1 MPQIDQIGS
10 IYASQLL
17 WLLLVFAIIY
27 VVIGRGMLPRIEGT
41 IHARN
46 DKIGGDLATAQQ
58 ARDEAGTVSKAY
70 TAEMDS
76 AHQGAAAAIQSA
88 KDAVARETETR
99 LKDSQIGIAAKL
111 DAAEAALSAA
121 RTRALGEIEGV
132 AAQATQDIVRRL
144 AGLTVAESEAAAAVR
159 AQFAGA

>member
-1 MPQIDQIGS
+1 MPQIDQIGT

-58 ARDEAGTVSKAY
+58 ARDEADHVDKAY
-70 TAEMDS
+70 HAEMDG
-76 AHQGAAAAIQSA
+76 AHSSAAAAIQAA
-88 KDAVARETETR
+88 KDASARDSEAK
-99 LKDSQIGIAAKL
+99 LKQAQGGIDARL
-111 DAAEAALSAA
+111 DAAQADLSAA
-121 RTRALGEIEGV
+121 RTRALGEIESV
-132 AAQATQDIVRRL
+132 AAQATQDIVERL
-144 AGLTVAESEAAAAVR
+144 TGVAIPADEAASAVR
-159 AQFAGA
+159 AQLADA